1 MSRLAGRTYQVVVK
15 TVSGSVASWPAT
27 GNVTTR
33 PLPVHNIREE
43 TRGGGAGGAGAI
55 SLAWEPNAD
64 SQQDSYKVMTSVT
77 TDHATRT
84 YLINAL
90 NAWEETVA
98 RILWNEM
105 IAVLFVLRR
114 FEIDR
119 SKLNIVFCPLLGIDV
134 RSYRFL
140 G

>member
-64 SQQDSYKVMTSVT
+64 SQQDSYKVTRLVMTSVT

-119 SKLNIVFCPLLGIDV
+119 SKQN
-134 RSYRFL
+134 
-140 G
+140 

>member
-64 SQQDSYKVMTSVT
+64 SQQDSYKVTRHVMTSVT
-77 TDHATRT
+77 TDQNIFDKCFECLGR
-84 YLINAL
+84 NCGQD
-90 NAWEETVA
+90 
-98 RILWNEM
+98 
-105 IAVLFVLRR
+105 FV
-114 FEIDR
+114 E
-119 SKLNIVFCPLLGIDV
+119 
-134 RSYRFL
+134 
-140 G
+140 

>member
-1 MSRLAGRTYQVVVK
+1 MSLLAGRTYQVVVK

-119 SKLNIVFCPLLGIDV
+119 SKQNWTLCFVCC
-134 RSYRFL
+134 
-140 G
+140 

>member
-64 SQQDSYKVMTSVT
+64 SQQDSYKVDTARD
-77 TDHATRT
+77 DHATRT

-119 SKLNIVFCPLLGIDV
+119 RSKLNIVFCLFLRD
-134 RSYRFL
+134 RS
-140 G
+140 

>member
-1 MSRLAGRTYQVVVK
+1 MSLLAGRTYQVVVK

-84 YLINAL
+84 YLINDL

-98 RILWNEM
+98 RILWNE
-105 IAVLFVLRR
+105 ICSETFR
-114 FEIDR
+114 
-119 SKLNIVFCPLLGIDV
+119 N
-134 RSYRFL
+134 
-140 G
+140 

>member
-64 SQQDSYKVMTSVT
+64 SQQDSYKVTRHVMTSVT

-114 FEIDR
+114 YEIDRR
-119 SKLNIVFCPLLGIDV
+119 SKLNIVLCLSVVV
-134 RSYRFL
+134 R
-140 G
+140 

>member
-1 MSRLAGRTYQVVVK
+1 M
-15 TVSGSVASWPAT
+15 SGSVASWPAT

-64 SQQDSYKVMTSVT
+64 SQQDSYKVTRPVMTSVT

-119 SKLNIVFCPLLGIDV
+119 RSKLNIHCVLSVV
-134 RSYRFL
+134 R
-140 G
+140 

>member
-119 SKLNIVFCPLLGIDV
+119 SKLNIVFCLL
-134 RSYRFL
+134 
-140 G
+140 

>member
-1 MSRLAGRTYQVVVK
+1 MSLVAGRTYQVVVK

-119 SKLNIVFCPLLGIDV
+119 SKQN
-134 RSYRFL
+134 
-140 G
+140 

>member
-1 MSRLAGRTYQVVVK
+1 MNLDKYFPLCQVVVK

-64 SQQDSYKVMTSVT
+64 SQQDSYKVDT
-77 TDHATRT
+77 
-84 YLINAL
+84 
-90 NAWEETVA
+90 A
-98 RILWNEM
+98 RDDQCNH
-105 IAVLFVLRR
+105 
-114 FEIDR
+114 
-119 SKLNIVFCPLLGIDV
+119 
-134 RSYRFL
+134 
-140 G
+140 

>member
-1 MSRLAGRTYQVVVK
+1 MSLLAGRTYQVVVK

-119 SKLNIVFCPLLGIDV
+119 SKQN
-134 RSYRFL
+134 
-140 G
+140 

>member
-1 MSRLAGRTYQVVVK
+1 MSLVAGRTYQVVVK

-119 SKLNIVFCPLLGIDV
+119 RSKLNIHCVLFCLSVVV
-134 RSYRFL
+134 R
-140 G
+140 